1 MPSSPVSVQ
10 PLNHHAFRFSR
21 GIAARRGDSS
31 GSVVTIGC
39 FDGVHRGHQLLV
51 NHVIA
56 GARQRGLRAVAVTF
70 DPHPQEY
77 FSTEVCPPRLMRIRD
92 KVEAL
97 RALGL
102 DEVVCLRFDEQLRG
116 LNAEQFVEQ
125 VLIERLATRHLVIG
139 DDFKFGSD
147 RGGDHQSLQS
157 NGQRWGFTVE
167 DSPTVTVDNQ
177 RVSSTRIRAL
187 LDASDFAG
195 AAELLGRPFVIA
207 GRVIHG
213 QKLGRKLG
221 YATANINLQRY
232 RAPLSGVFAVT
243 VEVDGREYIGSANVG
258 VRPTVGDLD
267 KPILEVHLLDF
278 NRELYGRR
286 LAVEF
291 VHKVREEQ
299 KFDSFED
306 LVAQIGRDVATTRA
320 FFDARKST

>member
-1 MPSSPVSVQ
+1 MASSELNTQ
-10 PLNHHAFRFSR
+10 PFRFSR
-21 GIAARRGDSS
+21 GIAARPCGVL

-51 NHVIA
+51 EHVIEQ
-56 GARQRGLRAVAVTF
+56 ARARGLRAVAVTF

-77 FSTEVCPPRLMRIRD
+77 FSTEACPPRLMRIRD

-97 RALGL
+97 RALGV
-102 DEVVCLRFDEQLRG
+102 DEVVCLRFDDQLRS
-116 LNAEQFVEQ
+116 LNAEAFVEQ
-125 VLIERLATRHLVIG
+125 VLINRLATRHLVIG
-139 DDFKFGSD
+139 DDFRFGSD
-147 RGGDHQSLQS
+147 RSGNHQTLQS
-157 NGQRWGFTVE
+157 NGERWGFTVE
-167 DSPTVTVDNQ
+167 DSPTVTFGDQ

-187 LDASDFAG
+187 LGAADFAA
-195 AAELLGRPFVIA
+195 AAELLGRPFVLT

-213 QKLGRKLG
+213 QKLGRELG

-243 VEVDGREYIGSANVG
+243 VEIEGQRHIGSANVG

-278 NRELYGRR
+278 TGELYGQR

-299 KFDSFED
+299 KFDSFD
-306 LVAQIGRDVATTRA
+306 ALVEQIGRDVATTLA
-320 FFDARKST
+320 YFKAHPTT

>member
-1 MPSSPVSVQ
+1 MGDSGYQ
-10 PLNHHAFRFSR
+10 QQQFRFSR
-21 GIAARRGDSS
+21 GLSAGAPAAL

-51 NHVIA
+51 AHVIRE
-56 GARQRGLRAVAVTF
+56 ARSRGLRAVAVTF

-77 FSTEVCPPRLMRIRD
+77 FSAEACPPRLMRIRD

-97 RALGL
+97 RALGV
-102 DEVVCLRFDEQLRG
+102 DEVHCLRFDDRLRS

-125 VLIERLATRHLVIG
+125 VLVAQLATRHLVIG

-147 RGGDHQSLQS
+147 RSGDHGSLQK
-157 NGQRWGFTVE
+157 NGARWGFSVE
-167 DSPTVTVDNQ
+167 DSPTVALGGE
-177 RVSSTRIRAL
+177 RVSSTRIRRL
-187 LDASDFAG
+187 LGASEFDA

-213 QKLGRKLG
+213 QKLGRELG
-221 YATANINLQRY
+221 FATANINLQRY

-243 VEVDGREYIGSANVG
+243 VMVAGKRYIGSANVG
-258 VRPTVGDLD
+258 VRPTVGDLE

-278 NRELYGRR
+278 NGELYGQR

-291 VHKVREEQ
+291 VKKVREEQ
-299 KFDSFED
+299 KFASLEA
-306 LVAQIGRDVATTRA
+306 LVEQIGRDVTATRA
-320 FFDARKST
+320 FFAARSKP